1 MSHATLVN
9 AQLNAPLRALA
20 LTVEEA
26 DPGEFRWRILESQG
40 APQVFDSVACSDITF
55 AAYDTALATGYG
67 ELQRLIGP
75 EMQYGPRREVSQE
88 RHLMR
93 IEAPHR
99 LGAVAGDAMKTR
111 AINGGGIKPDVL
123 SA

>member
-1 MSHATLVN
+1 MSHSSLVN

-26 DPGEFRWRILESQG
+26 GPGEFRWRILESQG
-40 APQVFDSVACSDITF
+40 EPRVFDSVACSDITF

-75 EMQYGPRREVSQE
+75 DLQYGPRREAIRAGNLLHV
-88 RHLMR
+88 
-93 IEAPHR
+93 EAPHR
-99 LGAVAGDAMKTR
+99 LGSVAGDAMKTR
-111 AINGGGIKPDVL
+111 GISGAIKRDVL
-123 SA
+123 LA